1 MQNKKLRFIGE
12 WEKQSYTILAMPHI
26 DSDWNEYLNQSQEK
40 MIEFAEEI
48 ARFQKVIM
56 LYKYKKDIKRL
67 ENNKQVLLINI
78 ATNDTWCRDFGAISC
93 IKNNKI
99 ILLDF
104 VFNAWGMKYSA
115 NLDNQV
121 SKKLFTTNIF
131 KNTKLKSKHFILE
144 GGSIDS
150 NGDGIILTTS
160 TCLLEK
166 NRNNLG
172 KEKIT
177 KKLKKYFNAKKIL
190 WLENGYLSGDDTD
203 SHIDNLARF
212 VNKNT
217 IVYLK
222 CYDRNDKHFNTLNK
236 MEDELKNFRN
246 MDNKPFLLIPIPM
259 PKAIFY
265 KNKRLPA
272 SYINFLFINNAL
284 LVPIFDDKND
294 KIAINIF
301 KKICK
306 DREII
311 PIDSRIFLRQGGSL
325 HCLSMN
331 VAAI

>member
-1 MQNKKLRFIGE
+1 MQNKELRFIGE

-26 DSDWNEYLNQSQEK
+26 DSDWSEYLIEAQDK
-40 MIEFAEEI
+40 MIRFAKEI

-56 LYKYKKDIKRL
+56 LYKYEKDIKKL
-67 ENNKQVLLINI
+67 KNNKQILLINI
-78 ATNDTWCRDFGAISC
+78 ATNDTWCRDFCMISC
-93 IKNNKI
+93 KKNNKI
-99 ILLDF
+99 VFLDF
-104 VFNAWGMKYSA
+104 VFNAWGMKYPA
-115 NLDNQV
+115 YLDNQV
-121 SKKLFTTNIF
+121 SRKLFATNIF

-150 NGDGIILTTS
+150 NGNGIILTTS

-166 NRNNLG
+166 NRNNIS

-177 KKLKKYFNAKKIL
+177 KKLKKYFNVKKIL
-190 WLENGYLSGDDTD
+190 WLDNGYLSGDDTD
-203 SHIDNLARF
+203 CHIDNLARF
-212 VNKNT
+212 VDKNT
-217 IVYLK
+217 ICYLK
-222 CYDRNDKHFNTLNK
+222 CYDENDEHFHALNK
-236 MEDELKNFRN
+236 MENELKKLKNL
-246 MDNKPFLLIPIPM
+246 DNKSFSLIPIPM
-259 PKAIFY
+259 PKAVFY

-284 LVPIFDDKND
+284 LVPIFDDEND

-331 VAAI
+331 VAKI